1 MADIPPAT
9 TDASATGD
17 KKLSDAAFKKEAAE
31 REEQRFEAAKKA
43 LRRRGQRLAR
53 DASSRQKPR
62 SIDDTPE
69 GLRIQLVDQDK
80 TPMFPTRLGRDERSG
95 QEADGS
101 GGDRR
106 SQQLP
111 NKISISGHTDSTQY
125 ALGAKYTNWELSA
138 DRANATRRE
147 FLNDGVPPD
156 RLSRVIGMA
165 DQDPLDKSN
174 AADPQ
179 NRRISIVL
187 LRENQ
192 DQPAAS
198 KQAQADPTP
207 LQPTQSA
214 SR

>member
-1 MADIPPAT
+1 M
-9 TDASATGD
+9 
-17 KKLSDAAFKKEAAE
+17 
-31 REEQRFEAAKKA
+31 
-43 LRRRGQRLAR
+43 
-53 DASSRQKPR
+53 
-62 SIDDTPE
+62 
-69 GLRIQLVDQDK
+69 
-80 TPMFPTRLGRDERSG
+80 
-95 QEADGS
+95 
-101 GGDRR
+101 
-106 SQQLP
+106 
-111 NKISISGHTDSTQY
+111 TQY

-156 RLSRVIGMA
+156 RLSRAIGMA
-165 DQDPLDKSN
+165 DQDPLDKNN